1 MQLLFLPLKFN
12 AFGHFSVNAAVVRYE
27 ISVAIFE
34 ASTGKATAEFS
45 FIYTR
50 IFVELFV
57 LGGAGHESIEA
68 RVAKDMMDVRIEL
81 L

>member
-1 MQLLFLPLKFN
+1 MQHLFVPLIFN
-12 AFGHFSVNAAVVRYE
+12 AFGHCSVNAAVVRHE

-45 FIYTR
+45 FVYTR

-57 LGGAGHESIEA
+57 LGGACHERIEA
-68 RVAKDMMDVRIEL
+68 RVAKQMMDV
-81 L
+81 